1 MELLDKGASMQRQ
14 GTGRFILLCF
24 EGSACLWRLENNFV
38 ASVGF
43 QKLKHHV
50 CRAGIFAYGVFS
62 AALKGRTDFFLFI
75 FFPKYSFYLSCSCGG
90 H

>member
-1 MELLDKGASMQRQ
+1 MEPLDKGSSVQGQ

-24 EGSACLWRLENNFV
+24 KGSACLWRLENNFV

-50 CRAGIFAYGVFS
+50 CTARTFACGAS
-62 AALKGRTDFFLFI
+62 LAALKGRTDFLFL